1 MNMEVVFWVSA
12 GIIGYTYFG
21 YPLLLAAWARVAPRR
36 VSKAPIATIRALPSL
51 SIVIAARNE
60 AARLPARLG
69 NLLELAYPGRR
80 EIIVVSDGS
89 TDDTVGAVRSFI
101 REHQNAA
108 PAPAPESAVPEI
120 RVIEVPA
127 GGKPAALNAA
137 VATASGDLLVFA
149 DARQRFSADTL
160 LHLAANFA
168 DDRVGGV
175 TGELRLDCETPGG
188 TESSIGEGVGLYWT
202 YEKWLRRNESAVWS
216 TLGATG
222 AIYALRRRLWT
233 PLPGDTLLD
242 DVLAPMRAVLAGY
255 RIVFEEQAV
264 AFDRT
269 SPDAAAE
276 SKRKTRTLAGN
287 YQILWQ
293 DPRLLVPFVNPVWLQ
308 YLSHKVGR
316 LVVPW
321 ALIALF
327 AASAVLSTS
336 GWLYTAA
343 FAGQLAFYGLAAF
356 GGWLDAHH
364 RPAAAGPIDLRARVA
379 AESAYEPLR
388 KGARS

>member
-1 MNMEVVFWVSA
+1 MEALFWVSA

-21 YPLLLAAWARVAPRR
+21 YPLLLAVWARLAPRA
-36 VSKAPIATIRALPSL
+36 VAKAPIAAVRAALPSV

-60 AARLPARLG
+60 AARLPGRIS
-69 NLLELAYPGRR
+69 NLLELDYPGRR

-89 TDDTVGAVRSFI
+89 TDGTADAVRACISAHRDTERAKA
-101 REHQNAA
+101 REGV
-108 PAPAPESAVPEI
+108 VPDI

-137 VATASGDLLVFA
+137 VEAASGDLLVFA
-149 DARQRFSADTL
+149 DARQRFSTDAL

-175 TGELRLDCETPGG
+175 TGELRLDCETPEG
-188 TESSIGEGVGLYWT
+188 TASSIGEGVGLYWK

-233 PLPGDTLLD
+233 SLPADTLLD
-242 DVLAPMRAVLAGY
+242 DVLAPMRAVLGGY
-255 RIVFEEQAV
+255 RIVFEEHAV
-264 AFDRT
+264 AFDRA
-269 SPDAAAE
+269 SSDAAAE
-276 SKRKTRTLAGN
+276 SRRKTRTLAGN

-293 DPRLLVPFVNPVWLQ
+293 EPRLLVPLVNPVWLQ
-308 YLSHKVGR
+308 YVSHKLAR

-321 ALIALF
+321 ALIGVF
-327 AASAVLSTS
+327 AASAVLVTS
-336 GWLYTAA
+336 GWFYTAA
-343 FAGQLAFYGLAAF
+343 FLAQLAFYGLAAF

-364 RPAAAGPIDLRARVA
+364 QPVAVEPIALRPPGAAQ
-379 AESAYEPLR
+379 SAYEPLG